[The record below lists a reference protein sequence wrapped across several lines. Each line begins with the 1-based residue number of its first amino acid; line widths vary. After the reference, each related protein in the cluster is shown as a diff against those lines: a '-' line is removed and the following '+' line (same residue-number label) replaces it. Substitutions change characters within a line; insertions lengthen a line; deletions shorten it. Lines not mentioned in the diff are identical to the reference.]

1 MKFSLRN
8 IFKRIS
14 VSQALIRC
22 LAVLLAYMV
31 GAHVTGR
38 FHAASSYMGAMLAC
52 TSAIV
57 VMQSQGVRD
66 SIQKGWLRVL
76 GTFIGALIACVYLEI
91 FSFSLLGFTA
101 ILFVLESICM
111 AIKIPDG
118 GTVAAM
124 TLIIIL
130 LISQESPKLSPLL
143 NGSLR
148 FVEAAV
154 GVAIGVAVLWIIE
167 RLRALRH
174 RKKSVRTAQ
183 ERK

>member
-1 MKFSLRN
+1 MKTSLRN
-8 IFKRIS
+8 VWKRIS
-14 VSQALIRC
+14 VSKALIRC

-76 GTFIGALIACVYLEI
+76 GTFLGAFIACVYLEI
-91 FSFSLLGFTA
+91 FHFSMIGFTA
-101 ILFVLESICM
+101 ILFTLELICM

-130 LISQESPKLSPLL
+130 LISQESPTLSPLL
-143 NGSLR
+143 NGTLR

-174 RKKSVRTAQ
+174 PKKSAQTAQ
-183 ERK
+183 KQE